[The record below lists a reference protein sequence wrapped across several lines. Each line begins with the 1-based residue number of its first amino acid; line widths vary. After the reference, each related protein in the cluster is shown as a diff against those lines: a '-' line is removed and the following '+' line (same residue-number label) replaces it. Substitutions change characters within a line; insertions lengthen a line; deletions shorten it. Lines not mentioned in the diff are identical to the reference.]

1 MADYSAV
8 VDDVSSVISRCVER
22 SRSEDLSDLDLILTS
37 LLSSST
43 QLGVYTSRLE
53 IYSALQ
59 EVPGNSVFSHFW
71 S

>member
-43 QLGVYTSRLE
+43 QLGVYTSRRDTSGK
-53 IYSALQ
+53 IISMK
-59 EVPGNSVFSHFW
+59 
-71 S
+71 

>member
-43 QLGVYTSRLE
+43 QLGVD
-53 IYSALQ
+53 IY
-59 EVPGNSVFSHFW
+59 
-71 S
+71 